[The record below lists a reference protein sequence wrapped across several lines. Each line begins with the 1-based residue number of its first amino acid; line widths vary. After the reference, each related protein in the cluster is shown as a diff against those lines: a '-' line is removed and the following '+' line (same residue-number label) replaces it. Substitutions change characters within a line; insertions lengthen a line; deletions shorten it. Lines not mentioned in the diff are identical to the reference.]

1 LARGHGA
8 HGSSA
13 ALRWCAR
20 ARRGEAR
27 CDENETGRGAE
38 VAWWIGSRTAR
49 RGAAGRGRTGRGGGG
64 GMETAG
70 TGRRRGGRLG

>member
-38 VAWWIGSRTAR
+38 VA
-49 RGAAGRGRTGRGGGG
+49 
-64 GMETAG
+64 
-70 TGRRRGGRLG
+70 